1 MRRVSVIAAAAIVF
15 AFAAPAHAQTVAYEG
30 ARLIIGDGTVVDNGT
45 VVVDGGRITAA
56 GAGVNVPAGAQR
68 VNLAGKTVM
77 PMIIDTH
84 VHLSTTREGLINDLK
99 RRAYFGV
106 SAALNIGL
114 NVLWV
119 PTAGP
124 QGSAVA
130 TLVSFSVLLM
140 LSLLG
145 LGRPVIQTRPDVAVW
160 SLCIAAAAFTL
171 AANGVALWLAA
182 GCLVAGLV
190 PLRVVA
196 WRVLRPPPELV
207 ERSVRRASAP

>member
-1 MRRVSVIAAAAIVF
+1 VFRAWDRAGSRVLTAWVGSLFAVVLWGSSIVSVLLEVSSRWWLPNPASQALVAPIAFGLTAAAVATGIGSLYAASEMQPRLALLIV
-15 AFAAPAHAQTVAYEG
+15 
-30 ARLIIGDGTVVDNGT
+30 
-45 VVVDGGRITAA
+45 
-56 GAGVNVPAGAQR
+56 
-68 VNLAGKTVM
+68 
-77 PMIIDTH
+77 
-84 VHLSTTREGLINDLK
+84 
-99 RRAYFGV
+99 V

-114 NVLWV
+114 NIMWA

-130 TLVSFSVLLM
+130 TLVSFSVLLV
-140 LSLLG
+140 LSVLG
-145 LGRPVIQTRPDVAVW
+145 LGRDVVPTRSEVAVW

-171 AANGVALWLAA
+171 APNGLALWLAA

-207 ERSVRRASAP
+207 ERPVRRASAP